1 MEPASRDRKA
11 FKLAW
16 EFLLSLGKP
25 GVTEDVLNDYMR
37 PSDSNPPPL
46 TLSQIYKGILASAQ
60 NANMRAGVIGRAIGG
75 FERFESVLFGFDPA
89 GVLKNYHTWNEVL
102 EVIEK
107 KLKPRGKIR
116 REPRSIWPLYCRT
129 ILTAAE
135 FVTRFES
142 GDDFKRWADFFDKDD
157 RARPALPMLISL
169 EIEGVGFPLA
179 CDFLKENGYRNF
191 AKPDVHIKDIFTR
204 LGLARSRNDYE
215 VFSSVVRVALNVG
228 ETPYCVDKLFW
239 LIGSGNFYDHPHI
252 GEGGRI
258 GNNKER
264 FYKFALPRLSGTTK
278 RSE

>member
-1 MEPASRDRKA
+1 MMEPASRDRKA
-11 FKLAW
+11 FELAW
-16 EFLLSLGKP
+16 DFLLGLRVP
-25 GVTEDVLNDYMR
+25 GLTEDVINTYIR

-46 TLSQIYKGILASAQ
+46 TLIQIYKGILNSAQ

-75 FERFESVLFGFDPA
+75 FDRLDSVLFGFDPA
-89 GVLKNYHTWNEVL
+89 KVLKSYRTWNDVL
-102 EVIEK
+102 DVIVK
-107 KLKPRGKIR
+107 KLKPHGKVR

-169 EIEGVGFPLA
+169 EIEGIGFPLA

-239 LIGSGNFYDHPHI
+239 LIGSGNFYKHPNV
-252 GEGGRI
+252 GVAGQI
-258 GNNKER
+258 GNNKEQ
-264 FYKFALPRLSGTTK
+264 FYKFVRRKLPVA
-278 RSE
+278 E

>member
-1 MEPASRDRKA
+1 MESSSRDRKA
-11 FKLAW
+11 FELAW
-16 EFLLSLGKP
+16 EFLLSLREP
-25 GVTEDVLNDYMR
+25 GVTEDVINGYIR
-37 PSDSNPPPL
+37 PVDSEPPQL

-60 NANMRAGVIGRAIGG
+60 NANMRAGVIGGAIGG
-75 FERFESVLFGFDPA
+75 FERLESVLFGFDPA
-89 GVLKNYHTWNEVL
+89 KVLQTYRTWNEVL
-102 EVIEK
+102 DAVEK
-107 KLKPRGKIR
+107 KLRPRGKVR

-191 AKPDVHIKDIFTR
+191 AKPDVHIKDIFTH

-215 VFSSVVRVALNVG
+215 VFSSVVRVARSVG

-239 LIGSGNFYDHPHI
+239 LIGSGNFYGYPHI
-252 GEGGRI
+252 GVDGRI

-264 FYKFALPRLSGTTK
+264 FYKFALPRLAGTT
-278 RSE
+278 